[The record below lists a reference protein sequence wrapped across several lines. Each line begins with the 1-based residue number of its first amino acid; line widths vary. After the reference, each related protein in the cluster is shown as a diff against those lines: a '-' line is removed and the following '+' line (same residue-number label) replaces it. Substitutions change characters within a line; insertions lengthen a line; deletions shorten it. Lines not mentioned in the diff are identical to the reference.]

1 MISGELLV
9 QNLLTS
15 LLSNPVP
22 EASAASSCLH
32 VCLSCLD
39 GTVSDYGR
47 DYASSK
53 WPSDLLKAC
62 VLVFSYQ

>member
-1 MISGELLV
+1 MISGGLLV

-32 VCLSCLD
+32 VCLSCFD
-39 GTVSDYGR
+39 GTISDCGR
-47 DYASSK
+47 DSASSK
-53 WPSDLLKAC
+53 RPSDLLKVCA
-62 VLVFSYQ
+62 LVFSYQ